1 MVNKRKKGR
10 RGGMASQY
18 KRKTQNCTSESTS
31 HVRDQGIK
39 TRIKSKKSEHTYAQ
53 GTNEGVT
60 D

>member
-18 KRKTQNCTSESTS
+18 KRKQNCTSESTS